1 LFYQKILT
9 LNERLW
15 VFRMRYSNVKVVFA
29 LFLLTGIMLGCDNG
43 AQQKEKS
50 GPKTDEQNAEGTTE
64 GGEGE
69 GEGEGEG
76 TGDNVGSADVFN
88 DWCEK
93 AEEVATV
100 GSKLK
105 SLYEQMC
112 DNGTATT
119 LMKSTM
125 ISKAFTGSGSP
136 KLTNIEPI
144 AGDKTH
150 STAFFAVGIKLPID
164 IQKHFEKVGPK
175 AGDEA
180 AQIKLAEANGATA
193 EFEVKD
199 EYKKDGKYHVR
210 GWKVR
215 AKNTKKIAI
224 VSIVTESIS
233 RSDQYE
239 LNEGNSYMYTQY
251 IVEGIEGVK
260 DFSLLTAGV
269 KTSKGS
275 YLLTTAKIKVGNKG
289 LPELAE
295 GQITTTAKDLIKA
308 MYKAA
313 ADVK

>member
-1 LFYQKILT
+1 MIISQVATIT
-9 LNERLW
+9 
-15 VFRMRYSNVKVVFA
+15 A
-29 LFLLTGIMLGCDNG
+29 LLVTSFLLGCDNG
-43 AQQKEKS
+43 AQQKEKTA
-50 GPKTDEQNAEGTTE
+50 PKSAEEGDTE
-64 GGEGE
+64 GDPDDPGTEGEEGEEAGEG
-69 GEGEGEG
+69 
-76 TGDNVGSADVFN
+76 GDNPISGDVFN
-88 DWCEK
+88 EWCANANEVK
-93 AEEVATV
+93 AV
-100 GSKLK
+100 GSKLS
-105 SLYEQMC
+105 SLYEKMC
-112 DNGTATT
+112 DDGKATT
-119 LMKSTM
+119 LMKTTM
-125 ISKAFTGSGSP
+125 ISKAFSGSGSP

-164 IQKHFEKVGPK
+164 IQKHFDKVGPK
-175 AGDEA
+175 GGDEA
-180 AQIKLAEANGATA
+180 AQIKLAEQNGATA
-193 EFEVKD
+193 EFEVQD

-215 AKNTKKIAI
+215 AKNTKKITI

-233 RSDQYE
+233 RSDQFE
-239 LNEGNSYMYTQY
+239 FDKGNSYMYTQY
-251 IVEGIEGVK
+251 IIEGIEGVK
-260 DFSLLTAGV
+260 DFSLLTAGI

>member
-1 LFYQKILT
+1 MIFSQVT
-9 LNERLW
+9 T
-15 VFRMRYSNVKVVFA
+15 FA
-29 LFLLTGIMLGCDNG
+29 ALLVMGLMLGCDNG
-43 AQQKEKS
+43 TQQKEKTAPNS
-50 GPKTDEQNAEGTTE
+50 TVDGEAKGEKEEAGTE
-64 GGEGE
+64 GDEGDD
-69 GEGEGEG
+69 
-76 TGDNVGSADVFN
+76 TPISSDVLN
-88 DWCEK
+88 EWCVK
-93 AEEVATV
+93 ANEVAAV
-100 GSKLK
+100 GSKLGPLFDK
-105 SLYEQMC
+105 MC
-112 DNGTATT
+112 DDGKATT

-125 ISKAFTGSGSP
+125 ISKAFSGSGSP

-164 IQKHFEKVGPK
+164 IKKHFDKVGPK
-175 AGDEA
+175 GGDEA
-180 AQIKLAEANGATA
+180 AQKKLAEQNGATA

-199 EYKKDGKYHVR
+199 EYEKDGKHHVR
-210 GWKVR
+210 GWKFR

-224 VSIVTESIS
+224 ISLVTESIS
-233 RSDQYE
+233 RSDQFE
-239 LNEGNSYMYTQY
+239 FEEGNSYMYTQY
-251 IVEGIEGVK
+251 IIEGIEGVK

-313 ADVK
+313 ADAK